1 MSALIELEHVTR
13 AYPGRDGDPLEVLH
27 DTSLAVGRG
36 ERIAIVGPSGSGKST
51 LLSILGALDM
61 PTGGVLRY
69 GGEDVTAMGERR
81 RSMLRAARI
90 GFVFQQ
96 FHLIGTLDALG
107 NVMVGL
113 EYGVLPRAERRRL
126 AVDALARVGL
136 ADRAHHRPNQ
146 LSGGER
152 QRVAIARA
160 LVRRPDVIFA
170 DEPTGALDTDTGRS
184 VLGLLMDAAG
194 EDTGLVV
201 VTHDPNVAARFPRR
215 LHIRDG
221 IVTESCDAAGARGSS
236 GDGEGR
242 P

>member
-1 MSALIELEHVTR
+1 MNALIELEHVTR

-36 ERIAIVGPSGSGKST
+36 ERVAIVGPSGSGKST

-113 EYGVLPRAERRRL
+113 EYGMLPRVERRRL

-170 DEPTGALDTDTGRS
+170 DEPTGALDTDTGRA
-184 VLGLLMDAAG
+184 VLGLLLDAAG

-201 VTHDPNVAARFPRR
+201 VTHDPNVAALFPRR

-221 IVTESCDAAGARGSS
+221 IVTESCDAADARGSS